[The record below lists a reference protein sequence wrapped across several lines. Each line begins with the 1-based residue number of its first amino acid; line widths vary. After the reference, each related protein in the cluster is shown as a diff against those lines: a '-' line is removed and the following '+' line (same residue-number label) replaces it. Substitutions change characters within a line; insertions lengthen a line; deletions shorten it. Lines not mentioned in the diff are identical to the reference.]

1 MQKFLSYK
9 SQEHPSKRLRGIVD
23 SFLEENGITSPGQRG
38 PGGGPLSNES
48 VISQL
53 TEGQLSSILKKVAE
67 LKESRASFDEVKHT
81 VDSFLRETGIE
92 LPNKEGGIFIDTIT

>member
-9 SQEHPSKRLRGIVD
+9 SSGASFEEIKGVVD

-38 PGGGPLSNES
+38 HGGPLSNES

-81 VDSFLRETGIE
+81 VDSFLRKTGIK
-92 LPNKEGGIFIDTIT
+92 LPNKEGGIFIDKIT